1 MDASTPFL
9 SFFLRRAVKIGVL
22 VWDGRE
28 REVTGIPS
36 GRDGQ
41 AKLRHLCCQ
50 NLF

>member
-1 MDASTPFL
+1 MDAATSFL
-9 SFFLRRAVKIGVL
+9 SFFLRHAVKIGVG
-22 VWDGRE
+22 VWDGGE

-36 GRDGQ
+36 RRDGQ